1 MSRLTETQIDDLA
14 GWEKWPLA
22 ALFLANALN
31 IFLLYVPVDEM
42 PSVVQSLIPWVRVA
56 CGVAAAASLE
66 GTLIAVTMGRRHGR
80 DSYWS
85 WATMALASI
94 FTASVAYYIHSS
106 IGVTAAVLFM
116 AQAAVLFVYTQH
128 LAQPRK
134 ALQLLDQRVNNGAAR
149 LQSQE
154 TAIIVSA
161 TKSHDNVSTTARL
174 RKCSKCGTARFWSL
188 TEIRSH
194 QQTDECQPPI

>member
-1 MSRLTETQIDDLA
+1 MKRLTDTQIDDLA
-14 GWEKWPLA
+14 GWEQWPLA

-31 IFLLYVPVDEM
+31 IFLLYVPIEEM
-42 PSVVQSLIPWVRVA
+42 PGVVQSLIPWVRVA
-56 CGVAAAASLE
+56 CGIAAAASLE

-85 WATMALASI
+85 WATMALASL
-94 FTASVAYYIHSS
+94 FTAAVAYYIHSS

-134 ALQLLDQRVNNGAAR
+134 PLQLADQRPSNSAER
-149 LQSQE
+149 LQSLE
-154 TAIIVSA
+154 TAIVVPA
-161 TKSHDNVSTTARL
+161 AKSRDNVTTSARL
-174 RKCSKCGTARFWSL
+174 RKCSRCGTARFWSL
-188 TEIRSH
+188 TDIRAH
-194 QQTDECQPPI
+194 QQTDDCQPPI